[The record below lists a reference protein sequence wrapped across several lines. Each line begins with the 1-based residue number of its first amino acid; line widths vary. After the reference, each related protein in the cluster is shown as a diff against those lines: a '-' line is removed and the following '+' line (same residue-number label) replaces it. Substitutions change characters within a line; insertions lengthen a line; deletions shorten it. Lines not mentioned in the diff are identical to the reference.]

1 MRQDITRVYGHKV
14 IISQFVT
21 TCSAIKMNDDSNVQA
36 INLDIKRERVLLD
49 DLKCFSD
56 LENKMFHIF

>member
-1 MRQDITRVYGHKV
+1 
-14 IISQFVT
+14 
-21 TCSAIKMNDDSNVQA
+21 MNDDSNVQA